1 MIKLKVNFEVQTYYP
16 AFRRD
21 RVNQPGYTKDYG
33 TGMSDL
39 NGYSEGGY
47 SDYFHQPGE
56 YGGTSSFYNTSIYY
70 EFRSI
75 RWIKRDGYFVEPK
88 RSKWFNNILKARA
101 NNRNNNI

>member
-1 MIKLKVNFEVQTYYP
+1 MIKLKVNFEVQTYP

-39 NGYSEGGY
+39 NGYSVEGGY
-47 SDYFHQPGE
+47 SDFFINLVNMVVHQV
-56 YGGTSSFYNTSIYY
+56 SITSIYY

-75 RWIKRDGYFVEPK
+75 RWIKRRF
-88 RSKWFNNILKARA
+88 ILLSLRDQSGL
-101 NNRNNNI
+101 IIY